1 MINLLTKICD
11 YVKLLRPD
19 DQKPILLS
27 NTLTDHNA
35 LTDHKAAIW
44 EDACIVSPPANRPE
58 EEKRPTQEDKDKEC
72 DFIIEAFKSLSPE
85 YLLIV
90 SEMRNLLNSD
100 IKKIVFHAL
109 ATKLSVEEVAEHLGL
124 TPQDVKGIFQEAIT
138 DISIQSG
145 FVREYLNSSILKE
158 REIRELYAKIQ
169 LLRNQLLTESAK
181 HPTQKKTTSKI
192 PYAKQKKLLSK
203 PLTQCLDLET
213 RTLTVFRSVDI
224 YTLED
229 LLRYIS
235 TKGIATLMTQKN
247 FGSLSLSR
255 LENELISKG
264 IFDPDGHCKL
274 YQDMIKR

>member
-1 MINLLTKICD
+1 MINLLTKIRD
-11 YVKLLRPD
+11 YVKLLLPN
-19 DQKPILLS
+19 DQKPTLLG
-27 NTLTDHNA
+27 NVLPDP
-35 LTDHKAAIW
+35 KAEIW
-44 EDACIVSPPANRPE
+44 EEACIVSPPVNLPE
-58 EEKRPTQEDKDKEC
+58 EEERPTQEDKDKKC

-100 IKKIVFHAL
+100 LKKIVFHAL
-109 ATKLSVEEVAEHLGL
+109 ATKLSVEEVATHLGF
-124 TPQDVKGIFQEAIT
+124 TPQEVKDIFQAAIM

-145 FVREYLNSSILKE
+145 FVREYLNNRIQKDI
-158 REIRELYAKIQ
+158 EINELNSKLQ
-169 LLRNQLLTESAK
+169 LLRNQLVMEEIRHPAK
-181 HPTQKKTTSKI
+181 KKTVSKI

-213 RTLTVFRSVDI
+213 RTLTIFRSVDI

-235 TKGIATLMTQKN
+235 TKGIATLTLQKN
-247 FGSLSLSR
+247 FGSISLDR
-255 LENELISKG
+255 LEKELIRKG
-264 IFDPDGHCKL
+264 IFTPDGHCEL